1 MAQPTNCLTVNH
13 DRYIMSCLINRLNHE
28 LASSCIIQ
36 KTTTLKLISE
46 TLLRIV
52 KCPDLFI
59 KVYNKLQ
66 LMYICCYKIYV
77 ANNAC
82 TLEQLIKVYIN

>member
-46 TLLRIV
+46 TLLPVPQIRIDV
-52 KCPDLFI
+52 IGYLTP
-59 KVYNKLQ
+59 
-66 LMYICCYKIYV
+66 
-77 ANNAC
+77 
-82 TLEQLIKVYIN
+82 